1 MDFPALPLHEGVRSS
16 LLNILGIAFTP
27 AEARF
32 DDITERV
39 KKTFAVETVLLTIV
53 NEDYQW
59 FKSRQGLLC
68 DQTSRD
74 VSFCGHAIVTPENLL
89 IVEDAQ
95 RDPRFADNPLVTAA
109 PFIRFYAGCPLF
121 FHSQAIGTLCLLHP
135 KPRQMT
141 AQEREMLQ
149 SYGRWVERELLF
161 DTSSE
166 AQKQLLEKVDNLQK
180 QTLLDPLTQ
189 VFNRRAFDLLAAQS
203 SYVYPLALLFIDLD
217 YFKKINDKYGH
228 DAGDV
233 VLMEAAQR
241 LRRVLPENALLARY
255 GGEEFVAVVSPC
267 TLPQA
272 QELAELLRLSLA
284 VRPVRYGECDI
295 PVTGSFGLAV
305 AEKLLDW
312 NLLLKAADI
321 AVYQA
326 KAAGRNCCV
335 VSDAAMGT
343 L

>member
-1 MDFPALPLHEGVRSS
+1 MDSPALPLHEPLRSS
-16 LLNILGIAFTP
+16 FLHSLGIAFTP

-32 DDITERV
+32 DEITERV

-74 VSFCGHAIVTPENLL
+74 VSFCGHAIVTPEKLL
-89 IVEDAQ
+89 IVEDARQ
-95 RDPRFADNPLVTAA
+95 DPRFADNPLVTGS

-135 KPRQMT
+135 KPRRLT
-141 AQEREMLQ
+141 EQEQEMLT
-149 SYGRWVERELLF
+149 SYARWVERELQF
-161 DTSSE
+161 DTTHE
-166 AQKQLLEKVDNLQK
+166 AQKQLLIKVDNLQR

-189 VFNRRAFDLLAAQS
+189 VFNRRAFDLLAEQS
-203 SYVYPLALLFIDLD
+203 SYVYPLVLFFIDLD
-217 YFKKINDKYGH
+217 YFKKINDVYGH
-228 DAGDV
+228 DAGDM

-267 TLPQA
+267 TQA
-272 QELAELLRLSLA
+272 QATELAELLRLSLA
-284 VRPVRYGECDI
+284 TKPVYYGEQAI
-295 PVTGSFGLAV
+295 TVTASFGFTV
-305 AEKLLDW
+305 AQTPLPWRD
-312 NLLLKAADI
+312 LLKAAD
-321 AVYQA
+321 AALYQA
-326 KAAGRNCCV
+326 KGAGRNRCIFQ
-335 VSDAAMGT
+335 SPIF
-343 L
+343 

>member
-1 MDFPALPLHEGVRSS
+1 MDFPALPLHEAVRSS
-16 LLNILGIAFTP
+16 LLNTLGIAFTP

-32 DDITERV
+32 DAITDRV

-68 DQTSRD
+68 DQTSRN
-74 VSFCGHAIVTPENLL
+74 VSFCGHAIVMPEDLL
-89 IVEDAQ
+89 IVEDAHQ
-95 RDPRFADNPLVTAA
+95 DPRFADNPLVTGA

-135 KPRQMT
+135 KPRSMT
-141 AQEREMLQ
+141 AQEIEMLK
-149 SYGRWVERELLF
+149 SYAYWVERELQF
-161 DTSSE
+161 DTTHE
-166 AQKQLLEKVDNLQK
+166 AQKQLLAKVDNLQK

-189 VFNRRAFDLLAAQS
+189 VFNRRAFDLLATQS
-203 SYVYPLALLFIDLD
+203 SYVYPLALIFIDLD

-267 TLPQA
+267 SLPQA
-272 QELAELLRLSLA
+272 RDLAELLRLSLA
-284 VRPVRYGECDI
+284 TRPVRYGERDI

-305 AEKLLDW
+305 AETLVDW
-312 NLLLKAADI
+312 NALLKAADI

-326 KAAGRNCCV
+326 KAAGRNCCMV
-335 VSDAAMGT
+335 ADGF
-343 L
+343 

>member
-1 MDFPALPLHEGVRSS
+1 MDFPALPLHENVRSS
-16 LLNILGIAFTP
+16 LLNNLGIAFTP

-39 KKTFAVETVLLTIV
+39 KKTFKVETVLLTIV

-68 DQTSRD
+68 DRTSRD
-74 VSFCGHAIVTPENLL
+74 VSFCGHAIITPEELL
-89 IVEDAQ
+89 IVEDATQ
-95 RDPRFADNPLVTAA
+95 DPRFADNPLVTGA
-109 PFIRFYAGCPLF
+109 PFIRFYAGYPLS
-121 FHSQAIGTLCLLHP
+121 FHGQAIGTLCLLHP

-141 AQEREMLQ
+141 AQEMEMLK
-149 SYGRWVERELLF
+149 SYGRWVERELLL
-161 DTSSE
+161 DTSHE
-166 AQKQLLEKVDNLQK
+166 AQRHLLEKVDNLQK

-189 VFNRRAFDLLAAQS
+189 VFNRRAFNLLATQS
-203 SYVYPLALLFIDLD
+203 SYVFPLALMFIDLD

-241 LRRVLPENALLARY
+241 LRRALPENALLARY
-255 GGEEFVAVVSPC
+255 GGEEFVAVISPC
-267 TLPQA
+267 TLAQA
-272 QELAELLRLSLA
+272 QEFAELLRLSLA
-284 VRPVRYGECDI
+284 MKPVRYGEQDI
-295 PVTGSFGLAV
+295 AVTGSFGLAV
-305 AEKLLDW
+305 ATVPTDW
-312 NLLLKAADI
+312 QDLVKAADM

-326 KAAGRNCCV
+326 KAAGRNCCIV
-335 VSDAAMGT
+335 ASV